1 MTTIDVLLVLLL
13 IAGLQPL
20 LQRRLLESAR
30 SRLRTQIEAQRGSRV
45 ILLVHRQET
54 LSMLGVPL
62 MRYID
67 IQDAEELIHAIR
79 QTPKDQPIDIVL
91 HTPGGLALASLQI
104 ARALA
109 SHPAPV
115 TALVPHYAMSG
126 GTLIA
131 LAADRIVMCE
141 HAALG
146 PIDPQIG
153 PYPAASVVRAVAL
166 KDDQH
171 IDDEILILADQSE
184 MAIEQ
189 LRRSVISLLGQR
201 YREDVV
207 EFIAGELS
215 QGRWTHDYPI
225 TAKEALQLGLNV
237 STDMPEDVLAMMRLF
252 PQPLRSLRSVEYGS
266 RRKVI
271 RPPVPIAAPAAP
283 PVATPIKVP
292 PGNGSPPTGE
302 A

>member
-1 MTTIDVLLVLLL
+1 MSLFDLLALVLL
-13 IAGLQPL
+13 IGALQPL
-20 LQRRLLESAR
+20 VQRRLLESAR
-30 SRLRTQIEAQRGSRV
+30 ARLRVQLEVERGTRV
-45 ILLVHRQET
+45 IILAHRQET
-54 LSMLGVPL
+54 LSMLGVPV

-67 IQDAEELIHAIR
+67 IQDAEEIIHAIR
-79 QTPKDQPIDIVL
+79 QTPKDVPIDIVL

-104 ARALA
+104 ARALSA
-109 SHPAPV
+109 HPAPV

-131 LAADRIVMCE
+131 LAADQIVMCE

-146 PIDPQIG
+146 PIDPQVG

-189 LRRSVISLLGQR
+189 LRRSVIGLLTPR

-207 EFIAGELS
+207 EYIAGELS

-225 TAKEALQLGLNV
+225 TVEEARQLGLRV
-237 STDMPEDVLAMMRLF
+237 DTAMPEAVLEMMRLY
-252 PQPLRSLRSVEYGS
+252 PQPMRSLRSVEYGP
-266 RRKVI
+266 RRKLV
-271 RPPVPIAAPAAP
+271 RPADSVPASAPPVPGSVNGAAQS
-283 PVATPIKVP
+283 T
-292 PGNGSPPTGE
+292 TGE
-302 A
+302 GDRSA

>member
-1 MTTIDVLLVLLL
+1 MTLTELFWLLL
-13 IAGLQPL
+13 LAAALQPWW
-20 LQRRLLESAR
+20 QRRRLEMAR
-30 SRLRTQIEAQRGSRV
+30 RRLRIELETARGSRL

-54 LSMLGVPL
+54 LSLFGVPL

-79 QTPKDQPIDIVL
+79 QTPDDLPIDIVL

-109 SHPAPV
+109 RHPAKV
-115 TALVPHYAMSG
+115 TALIPHYAMSG

-131 LAADRIVMCE
+131 LAADEIVMCE

-189 LRRSVISLLGQR
+189 LRRSVLALLAPR
-201 YREDVV
+201 YRQDVA
-207 EFIAGELS
+207 EFIAAELS

-225 TAKEALQLGLNV
+225 TADEARQLGLRVDNA
-237 STDMPEDVLAMMRLF
+237 MPEAVLEMMRLY
-252 PQPLRSLRSVEYGS
+252 PQPLRSARTVEYGS
-266 RRKVI
+266 RRKSARQPPNAADRADGTPTAKPPSAPDR
-271 RPPVPIAAPAAP
+271 RP
-283 PVATPIKVP
+283 
-292 PGNGSPPTGE
+292 
-302 A
+302 